1 MRPFTLPAPAGRLAL
16 GLAVLLA
23 VLAAGPPAV
32 SVAAAPAS
40 TASTPATVAG
50 VSPATVPGNAS
61 TVAPGKG
68 ASGDTPNAS
77 ADHSSDAP
85 TLVALYPNPATDG
98 DAGEFVAVRFP
109 NGTDASDW
117 SLDDGE
123 STVPLPNSTVS
134 GRVAVSPDPEVA
146 RNRTDLRVLGL
157 DADLSLAN
165 GGETVRLTS
174 GDTVADVAEYDDAPT
189 GERWHRTPADQD
201 DWTWTPLGTT
211 DFALERS
218 GPASARAFVLPDSP
232 EVPVETLRRAD
243 DRLLVAGYTFTSERA
258 ADALA
263 DAARR
268 GVEVRLL
275 VDDAPVGGLARREAE
290 LLDSLVARGVAV
302 RVPDGPLARY
312 RFHHAKYAVADD
324 RALVLTEN
332 WKPAGTGGHGSRG
345 WGAVVRDGA
354 TADRLAAVFRADA
367 EWRAAVPWSEFRK
380 GERFEPTNA
389 TDESYPEEIPPA
401 NVTVESAGLL
411 VAPDH
416 AESSLVSLLDAANES
431 LRVQQVEIGDRRQP
445 FVRAS
450 LRAARRGVDVRILLS
465 SPWYAEEDNRA
476 LVEWLNERA
485 DSEDL
490 PLDARLA
497 NPRGRYEKIHA
508 KGVVVDGE
516 AAVVGSMNWNNNSAR
531 NNREVGLVLRGEEP
545 GAYYADAFDADWR
558 ASAGG
563 PAGGERF
570 PVGLLVAVAVGAL
583 AAILYARREV
593 VFEN

>member
-1 MRPFTLPAPAGRLAL
+1 MRPITSAPSVERLAPCL
-16 GLAVLLA
+16 AVAVLLA
-23 VLAAGPPAV
+23 AVAPTATLAAGATPTETGPTAETGPMAV
-32 SVAAAPAS
+32 PTNAAA
-40 TASTPATVAG
+40 
-50 VSPATVPGNAS
+50 
-61 TVAPGKG
+61 
-68 ASGDTPNAS
+68 NAS
-77 ADHSSDAP
+77 ANDSETAAP
-85 TLVALYPNPATDG
+85 TIAALYPNPATHG
-98 DAGEFVAVRFP
+98 DAGEYAVVRFP
-109 NGTDASDW
+109 NATDASEW

-123 STVPLPNSTVS
+123 SNVSLPNATVS
-134 GRVAVSPDPEVA
+134 GRVAVSTDPGVA

-157 DADLSLAN
+157 DGNLELAN

-174 GDTVADVAEYDDAPT
+174 GGAVADVAAYDDAPE
-189 GERWHRTPADQD
+189 GERWHRVENGD
-201 DWTWTPLGTT
+201 DWTWTPLGAT
-211 DFALERS
+211 DFEVVGS
-218 GPASARAFVLPDSP
+218 GPASVRTFVLPDSP
-232 EVPVETLRRAD
+232 EVPIETLRRAD
-243 DRLLVAGYTFTSERA
+243 DRLLVAGYTFTSERV

-268 GVEVRLL
+268 GVGVRML
-275 VDDAPVGGLARREAE
+275 VDDAPVGGLARRQAE
-290 LLDSLVARGVAV
+290 LLDSLVARGVEV

-345 WGAVVRDGA
+345 WGAVVRDEA

-367 EWRAAVPWSEFRK
+367 EWRAAVPWSEFRR
-380 GERFEPTNA
+380 GESFEPTNA
-389 TDESYPEEIPPA
+389 TDGSYPDEISPA

-411 VAPDH
+411 VAPDD
-416 AESSLVSLLDAANES
+416 AESSLVALLDSATES
-431 LRVQQVEIGDRRQP
+431 IRVQQVEIGSRRQP
-445 FVRAS
+445 FLRAS

-465 SPWYAEEDNRA
+465 SPWYAEEANRE
-476 LVEWLNERA
+476 LVEWLNRRA

-490 PLDARLA
+490 PLEARLS

-508 KGVVVDGE
+508 KGAVVDGD

-531 NNREVGLVLRGEEP
+531 NNREVGFLLRGEAV
-545 GAYYADAFDADWR
+545 GGYYADAFDADWR

-563 PAGGERF
+563 PAGGKRL

-593 VFEN
+593 VFED

>member
-1 MRPFTLPAPAGRLAL
+1 MRPITSAPPVERLAPCLAVAVLFAAVAPAAT
-16 GLAVLLA
+16 
-23 VLAAGPPAV
+23 LAAG
-32 SVAAAPAS
+32 
-40 TASTPATVAG
+40 ATS
-50 VSPATVPGNAS
+50 SPATTGTAPTAVPANATS
-61 TVAPGKG
+61 VDA
-68 ASGDTPNAS
+68 ANAS
-77 ADHSSDAP
+77 ADDAEDASP
-85 TLVALYPNPATDG
+85 VIELLYPNPATDG
-98 DAGEFVAVRFP
+98 DAGEFVAIRFP
-109 NGTDASDW
+109 SATDASNW

-123 STVPLPNSTVS
+123 SNVSLPNATVS
-134 GRVAVSPDPEVA
+134 GRVAVSSDPGVA

-157 DADLSLAN
+157 DGSLQLSN
-165 GGETVRLTS
+165 SGETVRLTR
-174 GDTVADVAEYDDAPT
+174 GDVVADAVEYDDAPE
-189 GERWHRTPADQD
+189 GERRHRVENGSAS
-201 DWTWTPLGTT
+201 DWAWTPLGAT
-211 DFALERS
+211 DFAVERS
-218 GPASARAFVLPDSP
+218 GPTSVRTFVLPDSP
-232 EVPVETLRRAD
+232 EIPVETLRRVD

-268 GVEVRLL
+268 GVDVRML
-275 VDDAPVGGLARREAE
+275 VDDAPVGGLARRQAK
-290 LLDSLVARGVAV
+290 LLDSLVARGVEV

-345 WGAVVRDGA
+345 WGAVVRDEA

-367 EWRAAVPWSEFRK
+367 EWRAAVPWSEFRR
-380 GERFEPTNA
+380 GESFEPTNA
-389 TDESYPEEIPPA
+389 TDDSYPDEIPAA

-416 AESSLVSLLDAANES
+416 AESSLVSLLDSATDS
-431 LRVQQVEIGDRRQP
+431 IRVQQVEIGGRRQP
-445 FVRAS
+445 FLRAS

-465 SPWYAEEDNRA
+465 SPWYAEEANRE
-476 LVEWLNERA
+476 LVEWLNRRA
-485 DSEDL
+485 DSENL
-490 PLDARLA
+490 SLQARLA

-508 KGVVVDGE
+508 KGVVVDGD

-531 NNREVGLVLRGEEP
+531 NNREVGLVLRGEQA
-545 GAYYADAFDADWR
+545 GAYYADAFDADWQ

-563 PAGGERF
+563 PAGGKRL

>member
-1 MRPFTLPAPAGRLAL
+1 MRPTTSAPPGQRRTLCLAV
-16 GLAVLLA
+16 AVLLA
-23 VLAAGPPAV
+23 AVAPTATLGAGATPTETGPTAEARPAAV
-32 SVAAAPAS
+32 STNAASAAVA
-40 TASTPATVAG
+40 
-50 VSPATVPGNAS
+50 
-61 TVAPGKG
+61 
-68 ASGDTPNAS
+68 NAS
-77 ADHSSDAP
+77 ANDSENATPDIE
-85 TLVALYPNPATDG
+85 ALYPNPATDG
-98 DAGEFVAVRFP
+98 DAGEFVVVRFP
-109 NGTDASDW
+109 NATDASGW

-123 STVPLPNSTVS
+123 SNVSLPNATVS
-134 GRVAVSPDPEVA
+134 GRVAVSPHPEVA

-157 DADLSLAN
+157 DGDLALAN

-174 GDTVADVAEYDDAPT
+174 GDAVAAAAAYDDAPT
-189 GERWHRTPADQD
+189 GERWHRTENGD
-201 DWTWTPLGTT
+201 DWAWTPLGAT
-211 DFALERS
+211 DFAVVGS
-218 GPASARAFVLPDSP
+218 GRASARTFVLPDSP
-232 EVPVETLRRAD
+232 EIPVETLRRAD

-268 GVEVRLL
+268 GVEVRML
-275 VDDAPVGGLARREAE
+275 VDDAPVGGLARRQAE
-290 LLDSLVARGVAV
+290 LLDSLVARGVEV

-345 WGAVVRDGA
+345 WGAVVRDEA

-367 EWRAAVPWSEFRK
+367 EWRAAVPWSEFRR

-389 TDESYPEEIPPA
+389 TDGSYPDEISPA

-411 VAPDH
+411 VAPDD
-416 AESSLVSLLDAANES
+416 AESSLVALLDSATES
-431 LRVQQVEIGDRRQP
+431 IRVQQVEIGGRRQP
-445 FVRAS
+445 FLRAS

-465 SPWYAEEDNRA
+465 SPWYAEETNRK
-476 LVEWLNERA
+476 LVEWLNRRA

-490 PLDARLA
+490 PLKARLA

-508 KGVVVDGE
+508 KGVVVDGD

-531 NNREVGLVLRGEEP
+531 NNREIGLVLRGEAV
-545 GAYYADAFDADWR
+545 GGYYADAFDADWR

-563 PAGGERF
+563 PEGGKRL